1 MLNLDE
7 IEVFLSIIEHGSFRK
22 AAQALHKTQPVV
34 TYHIQQLEHYLGFS
48 LFDRS
53 HYKAT
58 LSKQGKAFYSKALSI
73 YTQAMS
79 IESLRVQKK
88 EGTETQVSIS
98 VSSLYPLSKLKT
110 ILKAVQD
117 TYPNTWLYVSIDTLA
132 GFQKVSKNQV
142 DLAISELEETSI
154 QLIQEK
160 TELINLK
167 RCISSVHPLAQQ
179 LRVSQSDLINYP
191 QIILKSTAETPVE
204 DKAIVKHAKQ
214 WVVSEMSIKLEL
226 IESGFGWGNL
236 PEHLIQPKLN
246 RSLKVLESHNQIEL
260 DVQLYKLKPAKIKQG
275 PVLQLLWQLL

>member
-1 MLNLDE
+1 M
-7 IEVFLSIIEHGSFRK
+7 
-22 AAQALHKTQPVV
+22 
-34 TYHIQQLEHYLGFS
+34 
-48 LFDRS
+48 
-53 HYKAT
+53 
-58 LSKQGKAFYSKALSI
+58 
-73 YTQAMS
+73 
-79 IESLRVQKK
+79 
-88 EGTETQVSIS
+88 
-98 VSSLYPLSKLKT
+98 
-110 ILKAVQD
+110 
-117 TYPNTWLYVSIDTLA
+117 
-132 GFQKVSKNQV
+132 
-142 DLAISELEETSI
+142 AISELEETSI